1 MVDGGVTS
9 DEEAGMELGVC
20 TFATDWTLAPGELAS
35 ELEARGLGSLWFA
48 EHSHIPLP
56 RRTPWPGGAE
66 LPRWYYEALD
76 PLVAMTAA
84 AAATT
89 KLRVGTGIALV
100 VQRDPIQLA
109 KAIASLDVLS
119 GGRVDVGVGAG
130 WNLEE
135 MADHG
140 TDPARRFKLLRE
152 RVEAMKAIWT
162 MDEPEYHGELVD
174 FGPMVSLPK
183 PLQRPHPPVYVGGD
197 APQGLR
203 RAVRYGDGWMPIVGR
218 DGLDAAAL
226 AADLRRAAEE
236 AGRDPD
242 GLELVAFGAPE
253 DAATLERFRAGG
265 VSRALFFL
273 APEPREEALA
283 RLDALGSLVDRVAS

>member
-1 MVDGGVTS
+1 
-9 DEEAGMELGVC
+9 LGIC
-20 TFATDWTLAPGELAS
+20 TFATEHTLSPGELAR
-35 ELEARGLGSLWFA
+35 EVEARDFGSLWFA

-89 KLRVGTGIALV
+89 RLRVGTGIALV

-109 KAIASLDVLS
+109 KEIASLDVLS

-162 MDEPEYHGELVD
+162 MEEAEYHGELVD
-174 FGPMVSLPK
+174 FGPMVALPK
-183 PLQRPHPPVYVGGD
+183 PVQRPHPPVYVGGD

-218 DGLDAAAL
+218 ADVDPAAL
-226 AADLRRAAEE
+226 VADLRRAAEE
-236 AGRDPD
+236 AGRDP
-242 GLELVAFGAPE
+242 GSLELIAFGAPE
-253 DAATLERFRAGG
+253 DADLLRRYAEAGA
-265 VSRALFFL
+265 SRALFFL
-273 APEPREEALA
+273 EPQPGEALHA
-283 RLDALGSLVDRVAS
+283 RLDELAALAARVSNG